1 MRKALI
7 ITLLLISSSLT
18 GICATVYNDLF
29 QKSIKFYQQKEYDSA
44 AAYLERVAASNPQD
58 AEVYYNLGTTYYR
71 LNKIG
76 PAILNYQRA
85 LRIKPDYKEAKDNLL
100 LTESRIVNRV
110 PSAPDIFFVRWWRS
124 ITNGTHANT
133 WAVITLLIFLSI
145 LTSVWMMRVKK
156 SDNLLQVRA
165 NVVLGFVWVFF
176 LIISIVAANNKA
188 AHSMAVVMQSDA
200 PLMATQGGTGKAQ
213 VYLPEGTTIELK
225 NETNEWAEVMLPDGR
240 YGWIQKS
247 WFVKI

>member
-7 ITLLLISSSLT
+7 ITLLLISASLT
-18 GICATVYNDLF
+18 GLCATVYNDLW
-29 QKSIKFYQQKEYDSA
+29 QKGNKFYQQKEYDSA

-85 LRIKPDYKEAKDNLL
+85 LRIKPSYKEAKDNLL
-100 LTESRIVNRV
+100 LTESRILNRV
-110 PSAPDIFFVRWWRS
+110 SSAPDIFFVRWWKS

-133 WAVITLLIFLSI
+133 WAIITLLIFLSI
-145 LTSVWMMRVKK
+145 LASVWMMRIKK
-156 SDNLLQVRA
+156 SDDLLQTRA
-165 NVVLGFVWVFF
+165 NVVLGIVWVLF
-176 LIISIVAANNKA
+176 LIISIVSAGNKSQ
-188 AHSMAVVMQSDA
+188 HNMAVVMQSDA
-200 PLMATQGGTGKAQ
+200 PLMATMAGAGKPQ
-213 VYLPEGTTIELK
+213 IYLPEGTTIELK